1 MLAPSGGPLLRRQH
15 APRLGQ
21 DHPREAPP
29 AGDAAAVDVV
39 PEVVTLL
46 RGKIDRA
53 LPGELIEPG
62 MIFSREVLVG
72 EVVEGEAP
80 YHTTHRAELVVD
92 GILAPEPVEL
102 MQAASELADARQV
115 NVVRCEGGHLSLFAS
130 IRGR

>member
-1 MLAPSGGPLLRRQH
+1 MLAPRGGPLLRGQH

-46 RGKIDRA
+46 RGEVDRA

-62 MIFSREVLVG
+62 MVLSRQVLVG

-80 YHTTHRAELVVD
+80 YRTANRAELVVD
-92 GILAPEPVEL
+92 GVSPP
-102 MQAASELADARQV
+102 SRW
-115 NVVRCEGGHLSLFAS
+115 S
-130 IRGR
+130 